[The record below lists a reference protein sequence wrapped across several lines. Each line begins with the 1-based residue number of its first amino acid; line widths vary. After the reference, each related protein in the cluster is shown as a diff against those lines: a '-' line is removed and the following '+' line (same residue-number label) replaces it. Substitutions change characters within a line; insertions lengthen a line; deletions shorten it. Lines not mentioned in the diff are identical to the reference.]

1 MKFDEVI
8 IKTNTAGSEFLA
20 GELIIKGITSFS
32 VDDPKD
38 FLDIIKDNS
47 IPFDYYDESLIP
59 EDTETV
65 TVTVYLPQN
74 EQGFSRRE
82 IILDVAEKMKQNAD
96 YGSVSVLFSQSDDK
110 DWENNWKEYFHP
122 VKIGEKFIIKPS
134 WEDCQPEGRT
144 VLEID
149 PESSFGSGRHE
160 TTKLCLEL
168 LEKEDLRGK
177 TLLDMGCGSG
187 ILGIAACLLGVNKCV
202 CVDIE
207 QNAVEITK
215 KNAKINNIDEN
226 TLAAF
231 SGNVLEE
238 ESLLNTISAFEYDVI
253 VSNIVADVI
262 IAMVPLFFRLLKKG
276 GGVILSG
283 IISHKKDSVSA
294 ALTSGGFEITE
305 ITTENDWIGI
315 KAKKV

>member
-96 YGSVSVLFSQSDDK
+96 YSSVSVLFS
-110 DWENNWKEYFHP
+110 
-122 VKIGEKFIIKPS
+122 
-134 WEDCQPEGRT
+134 RA
-144 VLEID
+144 
-149 PESSFGSGRHE
+149 
-160 TTKLCLEL
+160 TTKT
-168 LEKEDLRGK
+168 GK
-177 TLLDMGCGSG
+177 TTGRS
-187 ILGIAACLLGVNKCV
+187 
-202 CVDIE
+202 
-207 QNAVEITK
+207 
-215 KNAKINNIDEN
+215 
-226 TLAAF
+226 
-231 SGNVLEE
+231 
-238 ESLLNTISAFEYDVI
+238 ISI
-253 VSNIVADVI
+253 
-262 IAMVPLFFRLLKKG
+262 PLR
-276 GGVILSG
+276 
-283 IISHKKDSVSA
+283 
-294 ALTSGGFEITE
+294 
-305 ITTENDWIGI
+305 
-315 KAKKV
+315 